1 MTPFDMMLRNC
12 VSRYYI
18 MEAAIRGGAK
28 YNPKV
33 ALEMT
38 LLLAETRHQITKVQ
52 QYVYETGKGTSINFL
67 RGSHFGELYHA
78 DHSSD
83 PEGSFDIPRFDE
95 TVFGKDS
102 AGKSEYAKRN
112 LRQ

>member
-1 MTPFDMMLRNC
+1 M
-12 VSRYYI
+12 SRYHI
-18 MEAAIRGGAK
+18 VEAAIRGGAK
-28 YNPKV
+28 HNSKV

-38 LLLAETRHQITKVQ
+38 SLLAETRQQITMVQ

-83 PEGSFDIPRFDE
+83 PEGTFDIPKFDGTLFE
-95 TVFGKDS
+95 KGS
-102 AGKSEYAKRN
+102 AGKGESGSEEDGFFVN
-112 LRQ
+112 